1 MKRILFCVLIGVFAL
16 LGVSAQPVIKKVQ
29 VALIPNHADAL
40 YKVGEQA
47 KFKVVAMDCGI
58 ALNDVTIDY
67 EVSEDLLPAHLK
79 KSITLNFACSPTLY
93 KASA

>member
-47 KFKVVAMDCGI
+47 D
-58 ALNDVTIDY
+58 T
-67 EVSEDLLPAHLK
+67 
-79 KSITLNFACSPTLY
+79 
-93 KASA
+93 